1 MSRFLVRGCPKQ
13 NALPGTGIPME
24 NFAARGGEASFS
36 RFAGAVLRRLRRHS
50 GQLRME
56 STGMRS
62 RSRGHKIQTT
72 TKPSDNLNYDRTTPG
87 KMHTAAPI
95 GRTAK
100 YSVGSDA
107 GRSHA
112 RLAVTTPLPGGVSA
126 LRYPT
131 AQRPGSGRDSRNQPG
146 RGKPEAPVGSPANER
161 SNRTLVWGDTG
172 SRAAESK
179 QNDVTGSLARAI
191 SALSCFAMSPLP
203 RLSSLGVRIL
213 SARCRVVPERP
224 QNVRLHGQAVGLSS
238 RLAASACLPRR
249 DASRARRVGS
259 APTSPY

>member
-1 MSRFLVRGCPKQ
+1 MVFSLRRSRFVTASAPF
-13 NALPGTGIPME
+13 GT
-24 NFAARGGEASFS
+24 FAHR
-36 RFAGAVLRRLRRHS
+36 VIRHAC
-50 GQLRME
+50 L
-56 STGMRS
+56 RS
-62 RSRGHKIQTT
+62 RHKIQTT

-87 KMHTAAPI
+87 KGHTAAPI

-107 GRSHA
+107 GRAHA

-172 SRAAESK
+172 SGAAEFK
-179 QNDVTGSLARAI
+179 ANDVNERLKLVRKGGFEKPLKRIFSNLQSVGTLSLVAKT
-191 SALSCFAMSPLP
+191 L
-203 RLSSLGVRIL
+203 
-213 SARCRVVPERP
+213 
-224 QNVRLHGQAVGLSS
+224 
-238 RLAASACLPRR
+238 
-249 DASRARRVGS
+249 
-259 APTSPY
+259 